1 MFEVGFFGTSAPLYM
16 DIATLLFA
24 LLPFLLALSIRYA
37 VLKQY
42 RKHFMSQIAIVIMTL
57 IVVVIFEIG
66 VRVSGGFMEFSKASS
81 LPFTFLLL
89 FLIVHIIIAVAA
101 VCGWIYLIIVSYRG
115 YKQEG
120 INATIFKQHKK
131 MGRWIFAALTLT
143 SIMGSC
149 IYIFLFV
156 M

>member
-1 MFEVGFFGTSAPLYM
+1 MFSEGFLGTSALLYM

-42 RKHFMSQIAIVIMTL
+42 RKHFISQITL
-57 IVVVIFEIG
+57 LLTTLVVVTVFEIG
-66 VRVSGGFMEFSKASS
+66 IRVSGGFMEFSKESS

-89 FLIVHIIIAVAA
+89 FLIAHIAIAIAA
-101 VCGWIYLIIVSYRG
+101 VCGWIYLVVVSYRG
-115 YKQEG
+115 YRREG
-120 INATIFKQHKK
+120 IHATVFQQHKK
-131 MGRWIFAALTLT
+131 WGRWVAAALTIT
-143 SIMGSC
+143 SVMGC
-149 IYIFLFV
+149 LIYIFLFI